1 LSAATEM
8 VAGTGEIGPM
18 LELLNCES
26 FIVSGSS
33 NGKVSIVWVFNGA
46 SILTAAGEER
56 MILFA
61 LVLN

>member
-1 LSAATEM
+1 VATEM
-8 VAGTGEIGPM
+8 VSGTGEIGPM

-26 FIVSGSS
+26 FIVFGSS
-33 NGKVSIVWVFNGA
+33 NGKVSIVWFFIGA